1 MIVRIRAATREDV
14 SRLCDWNA
22 AMARETE
29 HKVLDPARLRAG
41 VEGMLAH
48 AAHGFYLIAE
58 GDGAALG
65 SAMVTYEWSDW
76 RNGNFWWIQS
86 VYVLP
91 PARRQGVFRAL
102 HAAIAERARA
112 AGAIG
117 LRLYVDL
124 DNATAQATYA
134 ALGMQRCHYALYESE
149 F

>member
-1 MIVRIRAATREDV
+1 MTVRIRAATPGDA
-14 SRLCDWNA
+14 SCLCAWNA

-29 HKVLDPARLRAG
+29 HKALDAERLRAG
-41 VEGMLAH
+41 VDGVLTH
-48 AAHGFYLIAE
+48 AARGFYLVAE
-58 GDGAALG
+58 RDGEAVG

-91 PARRQGVFRAL
+91 HARRQGVFRAL

-112 AGAIG
+112 VGAIG

-124 DNATAQATYA
+124 DNASAQATYA

>member
-1 MIVRIRAATREDV
+1 MTVRIRAATSADAPC
-14 SRLCDWNA
+14 LCAWNA

-29 HKVLDPARLRAG
+29 HKTLDATRLRAG
-41 VEGMLAH
+41 VDGVLAH
-48 AAHGFYLIAE
+48 ATRGFYLIAE
-58 GDGAALG
+58 REGAALG

-91 PARRQGVFRAL
+91 QARRQGVFRAL

-124 DNATAQATYA
+124 DNASAQATYA

>member
-1 MIVRIRAATREDV
+1 MTVRIRPATPEDA
-14 SRLCDWNA
+14 SCLRAWNA

-29 HKVLDPARLRAG
+29 HKVLDAARLRAG
-41 VEGMLAH
+41 VDGVLAH
-48 AAHGFYLIAE
+48 AARGFYLIAE
-58 GDGAALG
+58 RDGEAVG

-112 AGAIG
+112 GGAIG

-124 DNATAQATYA
+124 DNASAQATYA